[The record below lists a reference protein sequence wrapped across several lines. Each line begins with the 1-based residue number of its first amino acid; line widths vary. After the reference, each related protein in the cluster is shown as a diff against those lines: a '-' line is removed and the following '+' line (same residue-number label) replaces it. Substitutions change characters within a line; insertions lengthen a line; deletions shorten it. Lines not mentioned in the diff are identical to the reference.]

1 MSTAVTPAP
10 QTATPTHSRAGTAV
24 NALVHSTWVA
34 AGVALVILAFVWGQS
49 YGNEPLRYVPD
60 ALQNLSNTFAPLIAI
75 ALFIERAVEVLVST
89 WRDAGAQDLAHAA
102 STAESAD
109 AAQLQRAQAIYK
121 TRTRVLAFILSFTLS
136 AITAMAG
143 VRALAPLVSNGP
155 RDGVFYAL
163 DVVMTALLLA
173 GGADGL
179 HQIVTT
185 FTQFMDSTK
194 AKMVPAQPAPPPASP
209 PAP

>member
-1 MSTAVTPAP
+1 MSTVVTPAP
-10 QTATPTHSRAGTAV
+10 QSAAPTHSRTGSVV

-49 YGNEPLRYVPD
+49 YGNQPLKYVPD
-60 ALQNLSNTFAPLIAI
+60 ALQNLANTFAPLIAI

-89 WRDAGAQDLAHAA
+89 WRDAGAQDLLHAA
-102 STAESAD
+102 TTAAGLD
-109 AAQLQRAQAIYK
+109 AAQAQRAQAIYK
-121 TRTRVLAFILSFTLS
+121 TRTRVFAFILSFTLS

-143 VRALAPLVSNGP
+143 VRALAPLVSNAP

-194 AKMVPAQPAPPPASP
+194 AKMVPAQPTPPATP